1 MHWRHW
7 CPRVKWKSSL
17 MNSTNVFS
25 LYQLIHRHEPH
36 SSSVYYLFQKTG
48 SVTGLFSQGP
58 IRSTI
63 KQAKLSSAKRLCE
76 HLLQAG
82 NYPHF
87 TTTQCQQLFVPL
99 RRTQRASIGWN
110 SWAILPSILYHRRR
124 RHHRMG
130 LVRRTQSETRFHS
143 TQATVQE
150 SSKSM
155 SFLGYWVIVLC

>member
-1 MHWRHW
+1 MHWQHW

-25 LYQLIHRHEPH
+25 HCQLIHQHEQP
-36 SSSVYYLFQKTG
+36 SPSVYYLFQKTG

-82 NYPHF
+82 NYLCF
-87 TTTQCQQLFVPL
+87 ITSQCNQHICLYKANSTSIYWLRLVNNSFFDTPSSTKRTSPNGAPTSNPIRNPVLFN
-99 RRTQRASIGWN
+99 ASN
-110 SWAILPSILYHRRR
+110 C
-124 RHHRMG
+124 
-130 LVRRTQSETRFHS
+130 TRK
-143 TQATVQE
+143 Q
-150 SSKSM
+150 
-155 SFLGYWVIVLC
+155 